1 MKTRKMV
8 SFDKLEPAL
17 KKQLLREHPDG
28 FEDVA
33 MRIDAPTPFHA
44 VLLEVED
51 VTYLVKLNNYVVSAS
66 LEDDDDDDRDND
78 DIDVDTDDLDVDD
91 DD

>member
-8 SFDKLEPAL
+8 SFDKLEPSL
-17 KKQLLREHPDG
+17 KKQLLRDHPDG

-44 VLLEVED
+44 VLLEAED
-51 VTYLVKLNNYVVSAS
+51 VTYLVKLNNYVVTAAS
-66 LEDDDDDDRDND
+66 LEDDDDDDDND
-78 DIDVDTDDLDVDD
+78 DIDVDADDLEMDD

>member
-1 MKTRKMV
+1 M
-8 SFDKLEPAL
+8 SFDKLEPSL
-17 KKQLLREHPDG
+17 KKQLLRDHPDG

-44 VLLEVED
+44 VLLEAED
-51 VTYLVKLNNYVVSAS
+51 VTYLVKLNNYVVTAAS
-66 LEDDDDDDRDND
+66 LEDDDDDDDND
-78 DIDVDTDDLDVDD
+78 DIDVDADDLEMDD